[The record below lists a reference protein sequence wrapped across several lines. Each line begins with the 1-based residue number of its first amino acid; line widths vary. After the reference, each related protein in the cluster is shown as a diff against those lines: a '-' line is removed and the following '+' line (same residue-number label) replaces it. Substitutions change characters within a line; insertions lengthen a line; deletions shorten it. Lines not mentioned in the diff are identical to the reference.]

1 MLAAV
6 ALAVGLGAAAV
17 LAVAGGLFEGRP
29 AGIPDSPPG
38 AASIAEV
45 ADYEPFAPSELGD
58 EELLERAR
66 DGYAHPLYTIPPGGA
81 VGSAAR
87 TARLRPLV
95 EAAARRHDVEPET
108 LEALVLL
115 ESTGRPD
122 VAASG
127 DPEGA
132 VGLGQILPGT
142 ATGLLQ
148 MRVDLAA
155 SKRLTAR
162 IEREHRRSRRARSAR
177 VRRAGLGGSSPSSG
191 AVAPSTRATTRGAR

>member
-1 MLAAV
+1 
-6 ALAVGLGAAAV
+6 
-17 LAVAGGLFEGRP
+17 
-29 AGIPDSPPG
+29 
-38 AASIAEV
+38 
-45 ADYEPFAPSELGD
+45 
-58 EELLERAR
+58 
-66 DGYAHPLYTIPPGGA
+66 

-95 EAAARRHDVEPET
+95 EAAARRHDVKP
-108 LEALVLL
+108 EALVLL

-142 ATGLLQ
+142 ATGLLG

>member
-1 MLAAV
+1 M
-6 ALAVGLGAAAV
+6 
-17 LAVAGGLFEGRP
+17 
-29 AGIPDSPPG
+29 
-38 AASIAEV
+38 
-45 ADYEPFAPSELGD
+45 
-58 EELLERAR
+58 
-66 DGYAHPLYTIPPGGA
+66 
-81 VGSAAR
+81 GSAAR

-115 ESTGRPD
+115 ESAGRPD

-142 ATGLLQ
+142 ATGLLG

-177 VRRAGLGGSSPSSG
+177 VRRAGAQRVVALERRRRAVDTRYDPRRSLNG
-191 AVAPSTRATTRGAR
+191 AAPYLALAQRRFGREDWRPITWA